1 MGNCF
6 DNKQPE
12 EYNLDSIIDY
22 KSESF
27 SQKYSNDFTVSRPSF
42 PPGLERKLI
51 KNKNP
56 VIDRR
61 MSTPTHPDAAE
72 AIMTHKEKTDQD
84 YLLIYK
90 SLTKH
95 FIFKNLSKE
104 QQDTIMNAMKYYCL
118 PSNSLVIEQGK
129 PGNNFFVIASGTL
142 EVLQNGAKINSLS
155 AGDSFGEMALL
166 QDKPRSA
173 TVKTVSLCNLWGVD
187 RSTFR
192 KAVQS
197 INEANYEQNK
207 NFLENVEIFKR
218 LTNRQRE
225 ALLTSVAVVNYSDGQ
240 AIVKEGDTGDLFYL
254 IKEGSVSCTE
264 AGVFKRNM
272 NAGEYFGEL
281 ALLYRK
287 PRSATVKAIGDTKC
301 LVIGGED
308 LTQALG
314 SQFSQIIYRNSIRM
328 AFDKS
333 RIFHK
338 FTESQAKNLI
348 SCVNIRS
355 YESGTV
361 VVSAGVEKK
370 NQVFIVLNGKL
381 TGGLDDVQADL
392 FEIIDEDAFFKDNN
406 EKFNE
411 LKAAGRVDIA
421 CLSKE
426 DLRNALG
433 GNLDEVTNESE
444 IYKILKKVAIIR
456 GISEEKIKRLV
467 NLLKVQ
473 SFDSGQVIFTQ
484 NSPGDA
490 FFIVKSGKVEAIRDE
505 KVLRTINKFDYFG
518 ERSILFSEL
527 RTATV
532 RAQSKVECWV
542 LLKSDFFDVI
552 DEKIRLR
559 LQQRIEMQ
567 DDNITLN
574 DLVIIKKLG
583 SGMFGNVFLSAH
595 KTKRNL
601 YALKAIDRKKID
613 NEKVIDSLILE
624 RKILMQLDHFMILKL
639 IKTFKDDNR
648 LYFLMEHVR
657 GQDLFDVIRELNL
670 LTDEDSKF
678 YIACLVIIFEH
689 LHERDIVYRDLKPEN
704 VMVDEEGFPKLIDFG
719 TAKIVS
725 GRTYTMIGTP
735 HYMAP
740 EVILG
745 KGYGIDADYW
755 SLGIMLFEFICG
767 GVPFGENDSDSY
779 AIYEKV
785 LEGKIVYPGFSK
797 PTIQAKGFIEQLLS
811 KNPAARNGGSIEN
824 LKNHAWFHEFD
835 WESILDKSYY
845 PPYVPI
851 IPNLNLEIDKAFRS
865 MKNINQIISNEE
877 NTEKGTSRFRPRS
890 VNWDYEF

>member
-1 MGNCF
+1 
-6 DNKQPE
+6 
-12 EYNLDSIIDY
+12 
-22 KSESF
+22 
-27 SQKYSNDFTVSRPSF
+27 
-42 PPGLERKLI
+42 
-51 KNKNP
+51 
-56 VIDRR
+56 
-61 MSTPTHPDAAE
+61 MSTASYPDAAD
-72 AIMTHKEKTDQD
+72 AIMTHKDKTDSD

-104 QQDTIMNAMKYYCL
+104 QQDTIMSAMKYYCL
-118 PSNSLVIEQGK
+118 PADSNVIEQGK
-129 PGNNFFVIASGTL
+129 PGNNFFVIASGKL
-142 EVLQNGAKINSLS
+142 EVLQNGSKINTLN

-173 TVKTVSLCNLWGVD
+173 TVRTKSICNLWGVD

-207 NFLENVEIFKR
+207 QFLENVEIFKR
-218 LTNRQRE
+218 LTSRQRE
-225 ALLTSVAVVNYSDGQ
+225 ALLSSVAVVNYSDGQ
-240 AIVKEGDTGDLFYL
+240 VIVKEGDTGDLLFL
-254 IKEGSVSCTE
+254 IKEGKVSCTQGGE
-264 AGVFKRNM
+264 FRRNM
-272 NAGEYFGEL
+272 TVGEYFGEL

-287 PRSATVKAIGDTKC
+287 PRSATVVALVDTKC
-301 LVIGGED
+301 LVLGGDD

-328 AFDKS
+328 SFEKS
-333 RIFHK
+333 RFFSK
-338 FTESQAKNLI
+338 FTESQVKSLI
-348 SCVNIRS
+348 SAVNVQTFEAGS
-355 YESGTV
+355 L
-361 VVSAGVEKK
+361 VVSSGAAKK
-370 NQVFIVLNGKL
+370 DMVFIVLNGKL
-381 TGGLDDVQADL
+381 VGNNGQVRAEL
-392 FEIIDEDAFFKDNN
+392 FEIIDEEGFFK
-406 EKFNE
+406 ESEE
-411 LKAAGRVDIA
+411 LLEDLHTDERADIA
-421 CLSKE
+421 TISKA
-426 DLRNALG
+426 DLRSIVG
-433 GNLDEVTNESE
+433 TNLDQITYESE
-444 IYKILKKVAIIR
+444 VYQILKKVAILR
-456 GISEEKIKRLV
+456 GLSEEKIKRLV
-467 NLLKVQ
+467 TLLKVQ
-473 SFDSGQVIFTQ
+473 NFEAGQTIFMQ

-490 FFIVKSGKVEAIRDE
+490 FFIVKSGKVEVIKDE
-505 KVLRTINKFDYFG
+505 KVLRQINKFDYFG

-532 RAQSKVECWV
+532 RAQGKVECWV
-542 LLKSDFFDVI
+542 LLKSDFFEVI
-552 DEKIRLR
+552 DERIRLR
-559 LQQRIEMQ
+559 LKQRIEMQ

-595 KTKRNL
+595 KSKRNL

-624 RKILMQLDHFMILKL
+624 RKILMQIDHFMILKL
-639 IKTFKDDNR
+639 IKTFKDSKR

-670 LTDEDSKF
+670 LTNKDSKF

-719 TAKIVS
+719 TAKIVQ

-745 KGYGIDADYW
+745 KGYGIHADYW

-785 LEGKIVYPGFSK
+785 LEGRICYPNFAK
-797 PTIQAKGFIEQLLS
+797 PSLEAKHFIEQLLS
-811 KNPAARNGGSIEN
+811 KNPAARNGGSFEN
-824 LKNHAWFHEFD
+824 LKGHNWFKNFD
-835 WESILDKSYY
+835 WESIMDKSYEA
-845 PPYVPI
+845 PYVPI
-851 IPNLNLEIDKAFRS
+851 IPNLNLEIDKAFRA
-865 MKNINQIISNEE
+865 MKNINQVISNEE
-877 NTEKGTSRFRPRS
+877 KYENSQTNFRPRS